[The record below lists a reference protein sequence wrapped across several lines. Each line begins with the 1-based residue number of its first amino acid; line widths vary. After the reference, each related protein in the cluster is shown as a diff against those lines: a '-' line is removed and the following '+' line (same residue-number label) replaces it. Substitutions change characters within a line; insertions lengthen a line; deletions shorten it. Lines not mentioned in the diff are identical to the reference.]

1 MSDGNDVIWF
11 MNKTEPNSFNETV
24 RMKKIIDWLRFFNE
38 TLWMAVERD
47 LWNVN
52 DCWTRLMECE
62 SLAETEGILT
72 INFFNYWEIQK
83 KLVNM
88 NDSNEFICV
97 AKSDWM

>member
-1 MSDGNDVIWF
+1 MSDNVVCFD
-11 MNKTEPNSFNETV
+11 KT
-24 RMKKIIDWLRFFNE
+24 DWDFLMRLRE
-38 TLWMAVERD
+38 W
-47 LWNVN
+47 

-62 SLAETEGILT
+62 NLAETEGILT

-97 AKSDWM
+97 AESDWM